1 MTLDYI
7 ITLDY
12 RKNEPFTRPGCR
24 ERVHMAEERK
34 DENVQHKVGRRNS
47 DDIIHLLASDVSTHD
62 GPSVPLRVP
71 VFYTQI
77 DTSPSVS
84 LSPSSF
90 LIPAHPKTPHLLSP
104 NPTPP
109 HPTASRRGLRSH
121 TGIVS
126 DLNETGPLQLSCGV
140 LQSSGLVFKMGLHCK
155 DTHKG

>member
-90 LIPAHPKTPHLLSP
+90 SHPGPSQDP
-104 NPTPP
+104 PPPVSQP

>member
-12 RKNEPFTRPGCR
+12 RENEPFTRPGCR

-47 DDIIHLLASDVSTHD
+47 DDIIHLLASDHRRFNPQWAFS
-62 GPSVPLRVP
+62 P
-71 VFYTQI
+71 VK
-77 DTSPSVS
+77 S
-84 LSPSSF
+84 SSF
-90 LIPAHPKTPHLLSP
+90 LHTDRHKSVCLFISIIFSHPGPSQDP
-104 NPTPP
+104 PPPVAQP
-109 HPTASRRGLRSH
+109 HPTASRRGLQSH